1 MNTKEG
7 SGLQGSAAHREEE
20 AWAGLRSMK
29 AKLGPGLGWVRQS
42 FRQEIRQAL
51 AREALTPGVALRKRG
66 KGGNG
71 ATKGFLS

>member
-7 SGLQGSAAHREEE
+7 SGLQGSAAHREE